1 MCCYTRYNSPRY
13 SNARYDELVVRAR
26 GESLEE
32 QKVTYAEIQRLLID
46 EVPRLVIANVPRLL
60 GARTDVR
67 MNPHPLGW
75 LLVTDTWLDD

>member
-32 QKVTYAEIQRLLID
+32 QKVTYTKIQRMLID
-46 EVPRLVIANVPRLL
+46 DVPGFVIAHKSEQMGIRSH
-60 GARTDVR
+60 VR
-67 MNPHPLGW
+67 E
-75 LLVTDTWLDD
+75 